1 MKLSMRGLLLRLIL
15 VFFLSIS
22 YLGSAYA
29 LTTSHFQSE
38 QGAKAHCPH
47 DTVVWVNT
55 KSGVYHF
62 KGQRWYGNTNQG
74 AYLCRKEADAEG
86 DRATKNGQ

>member
-1 MKLSMRGLLLRLIL
+1 MRGLLLRLVL
-15 VFFLSIS
+15 VLFLGTS
-22 YLGSAYA
+22 YLGTAYA
-29 LTTSHFQSE
+29 LTASHFQSE
-38 QGAKAHCPH
+38 QEAKAHCPH

-74 AYLCRKEADAEG
+74 AYLCREEADAEG
-86 DRATKNGQ
+86 DRATKNRQ

>member
-1 MKLSMRGLLLRLIL
+1 MRGLLLRLAL
-15 VFFLSIS
+15 AFFLGT
-22 YLGSAYA
+22 LHVGSVYA
-29 LTTSHFQSE
+29 LAVGHFQSE
-38 QGAKAHCPH
+38 QEAKAHCPH
-47 DTVVWVNT
+47 GTVVWVNT

-62 KGQRWYGNTNQG
+62 KGQRWYGNTNRG

>member
-1 MKLSMRGLLLRLIL
+1 MRRLLLRLVL
-15 VFFLSIS
+15 AFFLGTS
-22 YLGSAYA
+22 YLGTAYA
-29 LTTSHFQSE
+29 LATSHFSSE
-38 QGAKAHCPH
+38 QEAKAHCPH

-55 KSGVYHF
+55 KSGIYHF